1 MSQSTPNSDPVWRA
15 YLADALPIAQEAGD
29 MLAENLSG
37 KRTVEL
43 KGAINLVTEMDR
55 RAEDM
60 IVERLSGAFPDFKIV
75 AEEGSIRESES
86 GPVWYVDPLDGTT
99 NYAHGLPVFCVA
111 MGLVLGQTPICGI
124 VYHPMGGEMF
134 TAVRGAGAFLGDHQL
149 QVSQSTELG
158 NAVLATGFPYDIRE
172 SEIDNLD
179 HFARFAKK
187 ARAIRRMGAAALDLA
202 WTAAGRFDGF
212 WEMKL
217 SPWDCIAGAL
227 MCMEAGAVVTDFS
240 GNPYD
245 PLKGQVIAANPVLHP
260 QIKSIVALGKF
271 AQ

>member
-1 MSQSTPNSDPVWRA
+1 MNPQIPKSDPVWHE
-15 YLADALPIAQEAGD
+15 YLAAAIPIAKEAGD

-37 KRTVEL
+37 KRTIEL
-43 KGAINLVTEMDR
+43 KGAIDLVTEMDR
-55 RAEDM
+55 RSEDL
-60 IVERLSGAFPDFKIV
+60 IVDHLSRAFPKFTIV
-75 AEEGSIRESES
+75 AEEGSIRETETA
-86 GPVWYVDPLDGTT
+86 PAWYVDPLDGTT

-111 MGLVLGQTPICGI
+111 MGLVSGKTPICGI

-134 TAVRGAGAFLGDHQL
+134 TAVRGGGAFLGDQPL
-149 QVSQSTELG
+149 QVSQTTELG
-158 NAVLATGFPYDIRE
+158 HAVLATGFPYDIRE

-202 WTAAGRFDGF
+202 WTATGRFDGF

-227 MCMEAGAVVTDFS
+227 MCMEAGAVVTDYS
-240 GNPYD
+240 GNPFH

-260 QIKSIVALGKF
+260 QIKEIVSLGKF
-271 AQ
+271 PQ